1 METPDHKHVYG
12 FLKLRLNEKFEEYT
26 PKELQNA
33 GLIRWLQVY
42 GVAVPVGGDSS
53 DSNSQ
58 HLGFGKRLMAKA
70 EEVARSRGATRIA
83 DISGI
88 GVREYY
94 RKIGYTLDGTYMVK
108 EL

>member
-1 METPDHKHVYG
+1 M
-12 FLKLRLNEKFEEYT
+12 
-26 PKELQNA
+26 
-33 GLIRWLQVY
+33 Y
-42 GVAVPVGGDSS
+42 GVAVPVGGDNS

-70 EEVARSRGATRIA
+70 EEVARSRGASRIA

-94 RKIGYTLDGTYMVK
+94 RKIGYHLDGTYMVK